1 VHDHGRWLVKGLG
14 LAVFTAIALSAAL
27 LETPEETSDTRRAA
41 STDEAAPDASSPPG
55 QRVKNRRRRR
65 NRPPSLPEG
74 RAVGELGQRACER
87 ILEGHGV
94 PFERVERGDAEGVEM
109 PIRLTGKIGDVEI
122 VHRDHG
128 RRRRRA
134 RIRRLE
140 ILDCRLA
147 VALLAWAP
155 TLRAANVERV
165 DHYSAYRPGARVSST
180 GRPSGHASGLAIDVG
195 DLRLANGMR
204 VHVEEHWADK
214 RRGVSPCPARDEDG
228 AEQRLLREVVCAAAT
243 ADIFQVVLTPHHD
256 EHHANHVH
264 LELRPGVT
272 WSLLE

>member
-1 VHDHGRWLVKGLG
+1 VKGLVLSA
-14 LAVFTAIALSAAL
+14 LAAATLSAAPL
-27 LETPEETSDTRRAA
+27 ALGRSLGEVEPRRAPG
-41 STDEAAPDASSPPG
+41 SSVVDVAPPL
-55 QRVKNRRRRR
+55 QHVKNRRRRR
-65 NRPPSLPEG
+65 PPAIPEG
-74 RAVGELGQRACER
+74 RAVGELGRRACER

-94 PFERVERGDAEGVEM
+94 PFERLERSEAEGVEM
-109 PIRLTGKIGDVEI
+109 PIRLTGKVGDVEI

-128 RRRRRA
+128 NRRRRS

-155 TLRAANVERV
+155 ALRAANVARV
-165 DHYSAYRPGARVSST
+165 DHYSVYRPGARVSST
-180 GRPSGHASGLAIDVG
+180 GRPSGHAGGLAIDVG
-195 DLRLANGMR
+195 DLRLTDGTR
-204 VHVEEHWADK
+204 LHVEEHWADK
-214 RRGVSPCPARDEDG
+214 RRGVSPCPARAEDG
-228 AEQRLLREVVCAAAT
+228 PEQKLLRDLVCNAAT

-256 EHHANHVH
+256 DHHSNHVH